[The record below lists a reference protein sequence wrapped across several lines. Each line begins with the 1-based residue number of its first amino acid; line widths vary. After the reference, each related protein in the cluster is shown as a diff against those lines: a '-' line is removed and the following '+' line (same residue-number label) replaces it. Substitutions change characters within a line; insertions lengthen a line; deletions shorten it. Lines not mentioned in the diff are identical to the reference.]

1 MKAKVALLLVILFVA
16 SVVTFGKGHERHERK
31 FQKSEFR
38 CDNKKQN
45 DSRDYKFDRNH
56 KRFGQEKFGHKD
68 SPMFNK
74 KRFDRNSKHMIK
86 RHNLKN
92 KELSYFMN
100 NSILLPEVTVY
111 AEKI

>member
-1 MKAKVALLLVILFVA
+1 MEKV
-16 SVVTFGKGHERHERK
+16 TKEHERK

-56 KRFGQEKFGHKD
+56 KRFGQEKFGHKDSPMIGQEKFGHKD